1 MEPHVKP
8 FCLARH
14 DKLGFVCGCA
24 ATPAET
30 VFDYSTNA
38 FKTFIVIGGVLEER
52 LQALMDT
59 AYKAGGQL
67 ERVEIILVGGG
78 GGQAKAGEALLCH
91 NADLLR
97 QCRCVYLNS
106 RTTAVLQT
114 NGYIP
119 EWWE

>member
-1 MEPHVKP
+1 MTNWRL
-8 FCLARH
+8 F
-14 DKLGFVCGCA
+14 GFCGCP

-30 VFDYSTNA
+30 VFDNPTNA
-38 FKTFIVIGGVLEER
+38 FKAFIVISRVLEER
-52 LQALMDT
+52 RQALDT
-59 AYKAGGQL
+59 AYKASGQL
-67 ERVEIILVGGG
+67 ERVEIILVSG

-106 RTTAVLQT
+106 RTTVVLQT
-114 NGYIP
+114 NGYIS